1 MRSLATIIKI
11 AVLAVLVSGAAIF
24 YGIHRY
30 QNRPMQNAFPD
41 LFTENIDYRFR
52 SYAIKLTGKQSLYV
66 AKLQQQESIER
77 TSYAALLWF
86 QLPPMIVK
94 VDVPVEYN
102 YFVNLSGGWRF
113 RVEGDT
119 LVVSIPELGSS
130 TPAVD
135 IANLKMTIAEG
146 GLLRNETKALDKM
159 TKELPG
165 LLIDRAI
172 ANRKVVREEARKS
185 VEQFVRAW
193 IETVTRDDFQ
203 RPVRIEFPHDSIP
216 SEPSKN

>member
-1 MRSLATIIKI
+1 
-11 AVLAVLVSGAAIF
+11 
-24 YGIHRY
+24 
-30 QNRPMQNAFPD
+30 MQSAFPD
-41 LFTENIDYRFR
+41 LFTENIEYRFR

-66 AKLQQQESIER
+66 AKLQQHESIER
-77 TSYAALLWF
+77 TSYATLLWF

-113 RVEGDT
+113 RVEADT

-135 IANLKMTIAEG
+135 IAKLKMTIAEG
-146 GLLRNETKALDKM
+146 GLLRNETKALEKM
-159 TKELPG
+159 KKELPA

-172 ANRKVVREEARKS
+172 ANREVVREESRRS
-185 VEQFVRAW
+185 VEKFVRAW
-193 IETVTRDDFQ
+193 IGTVTQDNFE
-203 RPVRIEFPHDSIP
+203 RPIRIEFPHDSIP
-216 SEPSKN
+216 SGAPQN

>member
-1 MRSLATIIKI
+1 MRSLATILKI
-11 AVLAVLVSGAAIF
+11 ALAVILILGGAIY

-30 QNRPMQNAFPD
+30 QTRPMQNAFPD
-41 LFTENIDYRFR
+41 LFAENIEYRFR
-52 SYAIKLTGKQSLYV
+52 SYAISITGKQSLYV
-66 AKLQQQESIER
+66 AKLQQKESIER
-77 TSYAALLWF
+77 TSYATLLWF

-102 YFVNLSGGWRF
+102 YFVNLSGGWHF
-113 RVEGDT
+113 RIEGDT
-119 LVVSIPELGSS
+119 LVVSVPELGSS

-172 ANRKVVREEARKS
+172 SNREVVREEARKS
-185 VEQFVRAW
+185 IESFVRAW
-193 IETVTRDDFQ
+193 TAQVTHDNFH
-203 RPVRIEFPHDSIP
+203 RPIRIEFPHDSIP
-216 SEPSKN
+216 SGRPKN

>member
-1 MRSLATIIKI
+1 VRNLATILKI
-11 AVLAVLVSGAAIF
+11 VIALVLIAGGAI
-24 YGIHRY
+24 YYSIHKF
-30 QNRPMQNAFPD
+30 QTRPMENAFPD
-41 LFTENIDYRFR
+41 LFTENIEFKFR

-66 AKLQQQESIER
+66 AKLQQQETIER
-77 TSYAALLWF
+77 TSYATLLWF

-113 RVEGDT
+113 HIEGDT

-146 GLLRNETKALDKM
+146 GLLRNEKKALDKM

-172 ANRKVVREEARKS
+172 ANREVVREEARKS
-185 VEQFVRAW
+185 TEAFVRTW
-193 IETVTRDDFQ
+193 VVQVTQGEFK
-203 RPVRIEFPHDSIP
+203 RPIRIEFPRDSIP
-216 SEPSKN
+216 KDHPKN